1 MKANERFSRIAL
13 EAVKQCGRSQKIRI
27 DMPISFDELIV
38 QISRHQKAIFAY
50 EASDGDLKEL
60 CIRDRFGEV
69 VREALVTENEVK
81 AAYDDGS
88 MRVLC
93 EKDAIITP
101 LARDKANELGV
112 SIDF

>member
-1 MKANERFSRIAL
+1 MGVKVIAYRPAQ
-13 EAVKQCGRSQKIRI
+13 E
-27 DMPISFDELIV
+27 
-38 QISRHQKAIFAY
+38 
-50 EASDGDLKEL
+50 
-60 CIRDRFGEV
+60 FGEV
-69 VREALVTENEVK
+69 IREALVTENEVK